1 MGEVLKFPGRL
12 VRIPPRVLGVYE
24 GGTCKLVSVRN
35 GLIEIE
41 TIVCGQV
48 TRMWVS
54 AEHVRLFEEVRSV
67 MAGHDPRPSDG
78 AA

>member
-1 MGEVLKFPGRL
+1 MTATILKFPGRL
-12 VRIPPRVLGVYE
+12 YRVPPRVLGVYE
-24 GGTCKLVSVRN
+24 GETCKLVSVRN

-41 TIVCGQV
+41 TLSGGEV

-67 MAGHDPRPSDG
+67 MAGERPCDSEVM
-78 AA
+78 